1 MQIQVNTDDNLQGGA
16 SLGEWVEREVSSG
29 LSRFDGYVTRI
40 EAHLGD
46 ENAGKSGSADK
57 RCMLEA
63 RASGQD
69 PLSVTHQ
76 APSVEEACKG
86 AIRKLRALLDS
97 RLGKLQDHKG
107 APSIRDEPTAGQDDG
122 EM

>member
-1 MQIQVNTDDNLQGGA
+1 MQVQVNTDDNLQGGA
-16 SLGEWVEREVSSG
+16 SLAQWVEREVSGG
-29 LSRFDGYVTRI
+29 LSRFSEYLTRV

-46 ENAGKSGSADK
+46 ENAGKSGTADK

-63 RASGQD
+63 RAAGQD
-69 PLSVTHQ
+69 PLSVTHL

-97 RLGKLQDHKG
+97 RFGKLHDRKG
-107 APSIRDEPTAGQDDG
+107 SPSIRDAEAP
-122 EM
+122 EE

>member
-16 SLGEWVEREVSSG
+16 SLAGWVEKEVSSG
-29 LSRFDGYVTRI
+29 LSRFNEYLTRV

-46 ENAGKSGSADK
+46 ENAGKAGSADK

-63 RASGQD
+63 RAAGQD

-97 RLGKLQDHKG
+97 RLGRLHDHKG
-107 APSIRDEPTAGQDDG
+107 SPSIRANGDSG
-122 EM
+122 E

>member
-1 MQIQVNTDDNLQGGA
+1 MQIQVNTDDNLHGGA
-16 SLGEWVEREVSSG
+16 SLGEWVEREVSNG

-86 AIRKLRALLDS
+86 AIRKLRGLLDS

-107 APSIRDEPTAGQDDG
+107 APSIRDEPIAGQNDG